1 MSMTDLCAELRNWF
15 TVDKHFGKFNIS
27 GGVVSPLSDIKE
39 GQYYRIVGSVLNDGV
54 YKMGTDA
61 PETDGEFEGAVW
73 TMAVPKSVEEL
84 SKRIDAY
91 NSKQTDSP
99 YTSESFGGYSYS
111 KATKNG
117 MPVTWRDVFG
127 SELNKWRKL

>member
-27 GGVVSPLSDIKE
+27 GGVVSPLSDIKD
-39 GQYYRIVGSVLNDGV
+39 GQYYRIIGSLFNDGV

-61 PETDGEFEGAVW
+61 PETDEEFEGAVW

-91 NSKQTDSP
+91 NFKQTDSP

-111 KATKNG
+111 KATKDG

>member
-1 MSMTDLCAELRNWF
+1 MSMTDLCAELRNYF
-15 TVDKHFGKFNIS
+15 CIDKHFGKFNIS
-27 GGVVSPLSDIKE
+27 GGNISPLSDIKE
-39 GQYYRIVGSVLNDGV
+39 GQYYRIVGSVFNDGV
-54 YKMGTDA
+54 YKKGTDT
-61 PETDGEFEGAVW
+61 PETDEEFEGAVW

-91 NSKQTDSP
+91 NAKQTDSP

-111 KATKNG
+111 KATKDG